1 MSSAESTE
9 FASRVAE
16 QRGSGGFFAAARPV
30 HISRA
35 PGRLDLMGGNVDYT
49 GGLVFQATIREAT
62 WAAVQLREDERI
74 VFWNPQMKQEGWI
87 DRVEFEFA
95 ALTDEAQTRQQIES
109 SQAGWTAYVLGVF
122 YLLRQKFPQQVQSG
136 ISVYLSSEVPLN
148 KGVSSSAAVEV
159 ATMKAAAAAYGIDL
173 HGVELAEMCQWVEN
187 VIAQSA
193 CGIMDQ
199 AASVLGDEGFVL
211 PLLCQPCE
219 ARPLVKLPEG
229 LRCWAIDSGVR
240 HAVTGI
246 EYEAA
251 RAAAFVGYRMICER
265 EGLALALDASSRI
278 PRFVER
284 RWNGYISN
292 IAPSVFRSRYEE
304 ELPRLVSGDEI
315 LSHDTT
321 HPDPFTVIRPGVNYR
336 VRACTRYAIEENQ
349 RIETFVELARVHD
362 AGDSGNTFHLMGEL
376 MFQSHWSY
384 TECGLGC
391 EATDLLVELVRQE
404 CGLGKLYGAKI
415 TGGGGGGT
423 VAVLGAEEGEA
434 AFRRVVS
441 RYAEA
446 RSFEPY
452 VFEGSSMGADRFG
465 IRVIGAEA

>member
-1 MSSAESTE
+1 MSGFESEVSRLRESQTFFSA
-9 FASRVAE
+9 AKLVYIA
-16 QRGSGGFFAAARPV
+16 
-30 HISRA
+30 RA

-62 WAAVQLREDERI
+62 WAAAQLRDDDRI
-74 VFWNPQMKQEGWI
+74 IFWNPQMRQEGWL
-87 DRVEFEFA
+87 DQVEFRLSG
-95 ALTDEAQTRQQIES
+95 LTDEAQTRQQANQIPETR
-109 SQAGWTAYVLGVF
+109 WTAYVLGIF
-122 YLLRQKFPQQVQSG
+122 YLLRTKYPQAVRSG
-136 ISVYLSSEVPLN
+136 AGIYLWSEVPLN

-159 ATMKAAAAAYGIDL
+159 ATMKAAAAAYGITL
-173 HGVELAEMCQWVEN
+173 AGIELAEMCQWVEN

-211 PLLCQPCE
+211 PLLCQPC
-219 ARPLVKLPEG
+219 APQPLVKLPQG

-251 RAAAFVGYRMICER
+251 RAAAFVGYRMICDR
-265 EGLALALDASSRI
+265 EQLPFTLDSGSRI
-278 PRFVER
+278 PRFVEP

-292 IAPSVFRSRYEE
+292 IPPSVFRSRYEVD
-304 ELPRLVSGDEI
+304 LPHLASGQDIESLNI
-315 LSHDTT
+315 AHI
-321 HPDPFTVIRPGVNYR
+321 DPFTDIRPDVNYR
-336 VRACTRYAIEENQ
+336 VRVCTRYAIEENH
-349 RIETFVELARVHD
+349 RIELFVELARRP
-362 AGDSGNTFHLMGEL
+362 DSGTSAFRLMGDL

-391 EATDLLVELVRQE
+391 EATDLLAELVREE
-404 CGLGKLYGAKI
+404 CASGKLYGAKI

-423 VAVLGAEEGEA
+423 VAVLGPEDGDA
-434 AFRRVVS
+434 AFHRVVEK
-441 RYAEA
+441 YAEA
-446 RSFEPY
+446 RQRQPY

-465 IRVIGAEA
+465 VRVLGAES